1 MKYIGQ
7 LTIEKGLT
15 LSNPTIIINS
25 IIERFELDEATM
37 MDTSTSLGIY
47 IEMYYKGESEQ
58 ITHSRSYPIE

>member
-1 MKYIGQ
+1 MKYIGH